1 MFYGWA
7 MPKSRGRKKKPAP
20 QSQVVRMSPQMRDAL
35 LEQRAAFRAK
45 FGRDPGPSEPI
56 FFDPDADT
64 PVPMKAGRM
73 EADLTEAMQRA
84 GIDPAKIA
92 SFKKLLRP

>member
-1 MFYGWA
+1 
-7 MPKSRGRKKKPAP
+7 MPKSRGRKKKPKP
-20 QSQVVRMSPQMRDAL
+20 QPTKMSPQMRDAL

-45 FGRDPGPSEPI
+45 FGRDPGPSDPI

-73 EADLTEAMQRA
+73 EADLAEAMQRA

>member
-1 MFYGWA
+1 
-7 MPKSRGRKKKPAP
+7 MPKSRGRKKKLAP
-20 QSQVVRMSPQMRDAL
+20 QSQVVEMTPQMRDAL

-45 FGRDPGPSEPI
+45 FGRDPGPSDPI

-73 EADLTEAMQRA
+73 EADLAEAMQRA
-84 GIDPAKIA
+84 GINPAKIA

>member
-1 MFYGWA
+1 MT
-7 MPKSRGRKKKPAP
+7 
-20 QSQVVRMSPQMRDAL
+20 PQMRDAL

-45 FGRDPGPSEPI
+45 FGRDPGPSDAI

-64 PVPMKAGRM
+64 PVPMKASRM
-73 EADLTEAMQRA
+73 ETDLAEAMQRA